1 VLATITEGSTQ
12 LVEASSKELATR
24 QVLMAEEGDDD
35 ALIPIGALDGISED
49 EHTAD
54 AVDENDAE
62 RNVRRAR
69 NRARAVRRRWANE
82 RIRSAQRE
90 LDAEFA
96 AADERG
102 FRTPVANIARVTALL
117 ERSNDPNV
125 QQALRYAQ
133 RAWIQLDQQAPASL
147 VGDERVGDS
156 RSQAPSR
163 PTGDRPRPQRSN
175 NNDGAGGSQVTGGRR
190 QPPPANNP
198 RQHNRPRQQLDL
210 RQKINEGRDVRS
222 VLNSRRRE
230 REVAERDDADCSDCF
245 PAFTMRFN
253 SYKYPEGF
261 KPIGITKYDGKQAP
275 QQWLRCYSTAIEV
288 AGGSNTTKV
297 IYFLMALEPAPLTW
311 LESLPNDSID
321 SWEGLKKVFNDNFQ
335 GAITRAGT
343 RHDLAQCKQERNE
356 LLRSYTRRFFDVRAT
371 IANITEEDIIDCFY
385 NDLTDPGIYRD
396 FGCNRPK
403 SVAGLRDMM
412 HDWSEQEEKMRER
425 FPRCTDLNQK
435 RNNDNRADKGQ
446 RDFSGSSQKRKPEDL
461 VAAVERPSRGKKST
475 AQEQFEK
482 LLQKKCPWCVNSKHA
497 AIDCFQLNR
506 TFGSPRNGK
515 KNKSTGKDPEDEDQE
530 DKSETAKFQD
540 ASKTVNVIFG
550 GDEDFCSK
558 REQKLLLPGN
568 SIHRAGGTTTTLMVG
583 GPHIIFPY

>member
-1 VLATITEGSTQ
+1 
-12 LVEASSKELATR
+12 
-24 QVLMAEEGDDD
+24 MAEEGDDN
-35 ALIPIGALDGISED
+35 ALIPISALDGISED
-49 EHTAD
+49 EDTAE

-62 RNVRRAR
+62 RDAGHAR
-69 NRARAVRRRWANE
+69 NRARAVRRRRANE

-102 FRTPVANIARVTALL
+102 FRIPVANIAQVTALL

-125 QQALRYAQ
+125 RQALRYAQ
-133 RAWIQLDQQAPASL
+133 RAWVQLDQQAPASL

-156 RSQAPSR
+156 RSQAPSQT
-163 PTGDRPRPQRSN
+163 TGDHPRPQRSN
-175 NNDGAGGSQVTGGRR
+175 NNDGAGGSQATGGRR
-190 QPPPANNP
+190 QPPP
-198 RQHNRPRQQLDL
+198 RQPNRPRQQPDL

-222 VLNSRRRE
+222 VLDSRRRE
-230 REVAERDDADCSDCF
+230 CEAAERDDADCSDRF
-245 PAFTMRFN
+245 PAFTVRFN

-297 IYFLMALEPAPLTW
+297 VYFPMALEPAPLTW

-321 SWEGLKKVFNDNFQ
+321 SWEGLKKVFIDNFQ

-356 LLRSYTRRFFDVRAT
+356 LLRSYTRHFFDVRAT
-371 IANITEEDIIDCFY
+371 IANISEEDIIDCFY
-385 NDLTDPGIYRD
+385 NGLTDPGIYRD
-396 FGCNRPK
+396 FGRNRPK
-403 SVAGLRDMM
+403 MVAGLRDMM
-412 HDWSEQEEKMRER
+412 HDWSEQEGKMRER
-425 FPRCTDLNQK
+425 FPRRTDLNQK
-435 RNNDNRADKGQ
+435 RNNDNRADKDQ
-446 RDFSGSSQKRKPEDL
+446 RDFPGSSRKHKPDDL
-461 VAAVERPSRGKKST
+461 VAAVDRPSRGKKST
-475 AQEQFEK
+475 TQEQFEK

-497 AIDCFQLNR
+497 AIDCFQLKR

-515 KNKSTGKDPEDEDQE
+515 KNKSTGKEPEDEDQD
-530 DKSETAKFQD
+530 DKSETPKFQD

-558 REQKLLLPGN
+558 RE
-568 SIHRAGGTTTTLMVG
+568 
-583 GPHIIFPY
+583 